1 MSRYSP
7 LSIVYYGALL
17 PLAVFYMSANFWK
30 GIVNT
35 WGFVMLFVTLG
46 ALFITIFSGEDSRTP
61 AMASIAVAVMQLPPI
76 GAWIA
81 MPNIEFGFWGHYYR
95 VGYWGLAVH
104 LLFLALAITHAVTVF
119 RRAR

>member
-30 GIVNT
+30 NIVNT

-46 ALFITIFSGEDSRTP
+46 ALFITIFSDEDSRVP
-61 AMASIAVAVMQLPPI
+61 AMASIAVAIMQLPPI
-76 GAWIA
+76 GAWIS

-95 VGYWGLAVH
+95 IGYWGLVVH
-104 LLFLALAITHAVTVF
+104 LLFLAMAIVHAVTVF
-119 RRAR
+119 RRAP